1 MSDNSSTLTPTVTSN
16 KKRELTSPDSP
27 PDLKKNR
34 FYSSPVSA
42 DTIIELEMSHK
53 SEDISEEEGWM
64 DTGAAG
70 DGAGLVSLEDKHPH
84 VQKELQQ
91 PNLNITLKEGDLKG
105 ISLLLKESFHGDL
118 RDEMRVEMGV
128 MIKGIV
134 DGVLLG
140 LNERI
145 EALNVKIDSLK
156 TENNTLKRDNEALKS
171 RVSKLETA
179 AEAAEQYSRRNC
191 LRISGYREE
200 QNENTD
206 NIILDITSK
215 LNINVGINEIDR
227 SHRVG
232 RPRDTKPRDIIVKLF
247 TFRARTKLYEARK
260 KLKDNGYNGVFIN
273 GDLTKFR
280 STLLYKSR
288 KLVRER
294 RVLGA
299 WSSNGTVLI
308 KDNTENVHKIM
319 RETDLSPFVNAL
331 PRTAVPPQAEP
342 QIDKI
347 LR

>member
-1 MSDNSSTLTPTVTSN
+1 MSDDSSTLTPVVTSN
-16 KKRELTSPDSP
+16 KRRELTSPDSP

-42 DTIIELEMSHK
+42 DTVTELDMSHK

-64 DTGAAG
+64 DTDGAAG
-70 DGAGLVSLEDKHPH
+70 DGAGLVSSQGKHLH
-84 VQKELQQ
+84 EQQEQQDSQQ

-118 RDEMRVEMGV
+118 RDEMRIEMGI

-134 DGVLLG
+134 DGVLMG

-156 TENNTLKRDNEALKS
+156 TENKSLKRDNEALKS

-206 NIILDITSK
+206 NIVLDITSK
-215 LNINVGINEIDR
+215 LNINLDINEIDR

-247 TFRARTKLYEARK
+247 TFRARRKVYEARK
-260 KLKDNGYNGVFIN
+260 KLKDNGYDGVFIN
-273 GDLTKFR
+273 EDLTKFR
-280 STLLYKSR
+280 STLLFKSR

-294 RVLGA
+294 RILGA

-308 KDNTENVHKIM
+308 KDNIENVHKIM
-319 RETDLSPFVNAL
+319 KETDLSPFVDAV
-331 PRTAVPPQAEP
+331 PRPLIPPQAEP
-342 QIDKI
+342 
-347 LR
+347 